1 MATYK
6 LTVRSGPRVDRE
18 SFEDLDAAIAALEEK
33 AKEIRSQGPL
43 PERNVVRQF
52 EPADQVA
59 GRVELSTGRFLRRGI
74 DAGVDVMG
82 DGRYVAFR
90 GGIGRE
96 AIDHGEG
103 SPFKAVRRIFSRPG
117 K

>member
-1 MATYK
+1 VATYK

-18 SFEDLDAAIAALEEK
+18 KFEDLDAAITALEER

-43 PERNVVRQF
+43 SERSFVRQF
-52 EPADQVA
+52 DPADQVA
-59 GRVELSTGRFLRRGI
+59 GRVELTTSGLLRRGL

-90 GGIGRE
+90 GGFGRE
-96 AIDHGEG
+96 EIDHGDG
-103 SPFKAVRRIFSRPG
+103 SPFKAVRKVFQ
-117 K
+117 